1 MFCLE
6 REHNVYVCRV
16 VGLRITGGKR
26 EEQDWPKGL
35 EQLGTTW
42 PDLDEVYLLLPG
54 GGRALVSSQVTAT
67 RGRPLDIVAS
77 FSRTGH
83 LPSSHHRHLG
93 FYHRAL
99 SSSPSLFLHRA
110 VFLCVCS
117 QSLLAERGR
126 LIN

>member
-6 REHNVYVCRV
+6 RENNVYVCRV

-42 PDLDEVYLLLPG
+42 PDLDEVYLG
-54 GGRALVSSQVTAT
+54 GGRGGGALVSSQVTAT

-77 FSRTGH
+77 FSRT
-83 LPSSHHRHLG
+83 PPPSSSHHHHLS
-93 FYHRAL
+93 FYRRAPP
-99 SSSPSLFLHRA
+99 SPSAAPCFS
-110 VFLCVCS
+110 VFARKACS
-117 QSLLAERGR
+117 QKGGG
-126 LIN
+126 